1 MFFGAIF
8 RTVKG
13 GYDAYNIRKKLKEY
27 KKELTQELF
36 APFSTYETFLASE
49 RLLMAEYMI
58 ELSKLKAR
66 AAKVETLIRLK
77 ERMNRRMKEI
87 IAQAQTELEERSA
100 TKLDV
105 ARLVNGLR
113 ELSIAVDRD
122 LVNFR
127 KEIAADQ
134 KNLHHQLHDLGEQ
147 FLQLSD
153 RIDAQANQTA
163 AFERKINNFSKKI
176 NGFTS
181 ELEEITKVDLKKA
194 KSIKFIW
201 CFNIAL
207 LLVVIFLLI
216 K

>member
-13 GYDAYNIRKKLKEY
+13 GYDAYTIRKKLKEC
-27 KKELTQELF
+27 KKELNEGLL
-36 APFSTYETFLASE
+36 APFSAYETFLASE

-66 AAKVETLIRLK
+66 SAKIETQIKLK
-77 ERMNRRMKEI
+77 ERMNRKMKEI
-87 IAQAQTELEERSA
+87 IAQAQTELQERSA

-105 ARLVNGLR
+105 ARLVTGMR
-113 ELSIAVDRD
+113 ELSIAIDRD

-127 KEIAADQ
+127 KEIAAEQ
-134 KNLHHQLHDLGEQ
+134 KNLHQQLHDLGER

-153 RIDAQANQTA
+153 RIDNQANQTA

-176 NGFTS
+176 NGFAS
-181 ELEEITKVDLKKA
+181 EFEEKNKAYLKKV
-194 KSIKFIW
+194 KLIW
-201 CFNIAL
+201 SFNFFL
-207 LLVVIFLLI
+207 LLTVVYLLF
-216 K
+216 KL